1 MVVVILLF
9 IFSVV
14 RYLLNF
20 LKVPYSLLPFLGSA
34 LLLSTGEGRR
44 TLTKDDDE
52 LFHLEIRLRV
62 GGMRLTSRRS
72 DPKSLDPCRH
82 FSAFEYVHG
91 RIIDNPW
98 RRA

>member
-1 MVVVILLF
+1 MVVVVLLF

-62 GGMRLTSRRS
+62 GGN
-72 DPKSLDPCRH
+72 
-82 FSAFEYVHG
+82 AFDLAPQWPEIARPVSPLLG
-91 RIIDNPW
+91 V
-98 RRA
+98 